1 MLSFDELNE
10 GDDLPILVRGPI
22 TREEIAAYSRAAGD
36 PNPMH
41 VDEEFAK
48 AAGYPGI
55 FAQGMLSMG
64 YLGQYVVGI
73 AGTGNVRLLQTRFV
87 KITWPGETITCRAKV
102 TGKELDPSGKKLVR
116 VELTTENQGGEVKL
130 AGRAVLLAT

>member
-1 MLSFDELNE
+1 MLRFDELNE
-10 GDDLPILVRGPI
+10 GDTLPTLVRGPI
-22 TREEIAAYSRAAGD
+22 TREEIAGYSKAAGD

-64 YLGQYVVGI
+64 YLGQYVVGL
-73 AGTGNVRLLQTRFV
+73 AGAGNVKLLQSRFV

-102 TGKELDPSGKKLVR
+102 TGKEIDPSGRKIVR
-116 VELTTENQGGEVKL
+116 VDLTTENQEGEVKL
-130 AGRAVLLAT
+130 AGHAVLLAS